1 MLRIYIDDSGKSDH
15 SPVLVL
21 AGYLSD
27 NVRWTDLE
35 SEWRAILADQKMT
48 KFHAAEAWRGA
59 YGSGLKAPLVRD
71 SAFVKLLNCITS
83 HVDYAFAVSIP
94 FESHDHWF
102 QPKQFPE
109 LPSLRIYS
117 MAFYGLMTQIH
128 QYLYKRHFDKPV
140 ELIFDEQGGE
150 STARVLSGMKE
161 FRRLASTD
169 FPGLNVSTPSFK
181 SDDGCPGLQ
190 AADMLAW
197 LLRRDAYNA
206 AGQVDRTQTAE
217 ALMLGEAVSMPS
229 TIKIWSDDDLRLAAE
244 SVANALR

>member
-1 MLRIYIDDSGKSDH
+1 MLRIYIDDSGKVDH

-27 NVRWTDLE
+27 EVRWTALE
-35 SEWRAILADQKMT
+35 GEWWRVLAEHNMT
-48 KFHAAEAWRGA
+48 TFHASEAWRRA
-59 YGSGLKAPLVRD
+59 YSSGLKAPLLRD

-83 HVDYAFAVSIP
+83 HVDHAFAVLIP
-94 FESHDHWF
+94 FESHEHWF
-102 QPKQFPE
+102 QAKQFPE
-109 LPSLRIYS
+109 LHSLRIYN
-117 MAFYGLMTQIH
+117 MAFYGLVTQIH

-150 STARVLSGMKE
+150 SAARVLSGME
-161 FRRLASTD
+161 QFRRLASTG

-181 SDDGCPGLQ
+181 SDDSCPGLQ

-206 AGQVDRTQTAE
+206 IRQVDRRQTAE
-217 ALMLGEAVSMPS
+217 ALMLGEALSMPS
-229 TIKIWSDDDLRLAAE
+229 TIKIWSDSDLRLAAE
-244 SVANALR
+244 SVAKALH